1 MLKINDYN
9 NNDNDNNDNNKT
21 KTWSAKI
28 VCLSQH
34 KSYFKLCTF
43 VLVSLTEIS
52 QNHYYH
58 KADILWISRT
68 MKTSCLMY
76 FARWDHF

>member
-9 NNDNDNNDNNKT
+9 NNDNNDNNKI
-21 KTWSAKI
+21 KI

-43 VLVSLTEIS
+43 VLVSLTEIA